1 MDIKVNGVAYA
12 SWGDVPL
19 DLRTAIAGSG
29 IDPSGPPPEEPA
41 ESDLD
46 EEDELDRL
54 VRLAEAKAAG
64 TLDPDTD
71 LGPRPVVADAPR
83 GPTFEIGGQSYRSI
97 DELPAEIQ
105 PAFRL
110 ELLGVAPS
118 GQARVPAAL
127 RDASPEPPETSAT
140 DRGHGSPVETDPIET
155 ETLADRSAQPDEAED
170 LIAKA
175 PLLSKGSKIA
185 IAVMWL
191 VIVALFIASRMVG

>member
-19 DLRTAIAGSG
+19 DLRTAIAESG
-29 IDPSGPPPEEPA
+29 NDLSVSASAGPA
-41 ESDLD
+41 ALDVD

-64 TLDPDTD
+64 TLDPDAD
-71 LGPRPVVADAPR
+71 LGPPPVLGDAPR

-110 ELLGVAPS
+110 ELLGPASS
-118 GQARVPAAL
+118 GQARLPAAL
-127 RDASPEPPETSAT
+127 RNATPEAFETASNDPGPG
-140 DRGHGSPVETDPIET
+140 RPIET
-155 ETLADRSAQPDEAED
+155 ETPAGRSTRPDEAGELTD
-170 LIAKA
+170 EP
-175 PLLSKGSKIA
+175 PLLPRGTKIT
-185 IAVMWL
+185 IGVMLL
-191 VIVALFIASRMVG
+191 VIVALFIATRMVG